1 MTRSGH
7 FNPVF
12 KAALSESLSVL
23 EGIAATDR
31 WRVRRSPRACFLQ
44 RVNLKGLMGTH
55 ARGEPLFEFFG
66 HGLVPTVHPFAKPH
80 VVFGTQWSLPLIL
93 GDGA

>member
-12 KAALSESLSVL
+12 KEALSERLSVL
-23 EGIAATDR
+23 EGMASTDR
-31 WRVRRSPRACFLQ
+31 WRVRRSPRECFLQ
-44 RVNLKGLMGTH
+44 RVKVQGLMGTH
-55 ARGEPLFEFFG
+55 ARGEPLCECFG
-66 HGLVPTVHPFAKPH
+66 DGLVPTVHPFAKPH
-80 VVFGTQWSLPLIL
+80 AVFGTQWSLPLIL